1 MSKLEKTFSSKDIF
15 ALAFGTMVGWS
26 WIMLSGIWANNAG
39 MLGAMAAFAIGA
51 VMCIFVGLA
60 YAELTPALPFTGGS
74 VVYAFKS
81 MGYWPSV
88 IAGLAACFSY
98 IGIIALEGP
107 AFATAIDYIVEI
119 PRIGYLWTICD
130 FDVYVSWAL
139 VGVAGAVVLTA
150 VNIKGAS
157 MTAVFQKTANFGK
170 IGVGVLFVFGGL
182 LHGNTDYTAPLFTD
196 SQGFIATLV
205 MVPAMFVGFDVIPQS
220 AGEMNISPKKIPRL
234 LIVSILASA
243 AWYILMIFATCIS
256 APLDVRLA
264 GEIPVADAMAY
275 AFGAH
280 FWGKVC
286 IIGALCGII
295 TAWNGFI
302 FACARCL
309 YAMSNARMLPAFIGK
324 LHPKYNTP
332 YIAVIISGVISVA
345 SCFLGKEAISWF
357 VNASSFGVII
367 LYIMDVLSLIFLRK
381 RYPDLLRP
389 YRIKRFIPVAAAAI
403 IAVVAFGAL
412 YMPFGPS
419 ALSAIEWTSA
429 IVWFAAGMILSIWCR
444 FHYRNITMEER
455 ENALISS
462 N

>member
-1 MSKLEKTFSSKDIF
+1 MAKLDKTFTSKDIF

-39 MLGAMAAFAIGA
+39 MLGAVIAFAAGA

-60 YAELTPALPFTGGS
+60 YAELTPALPYTGGS
-74 VVYAFKS
+74 VVYSFKA

-107 AFATAIDYIVEI
+107 AFATAIDYIIKI
-119 PRIGYLWTICD
+119 PRIGYLWTVCG
-130 FDVYVSWAL
+130 FDVYVTWAL
-139 VGVAGAVVLTA
+139 IGTAGAVVLTW
-150 VNIKGAS
+150 VNIRGAS

-182 LHGNTDYTAPLFTD
+182 MHGNTEYVTPLFTD
-196 SQGFIATLV
+196 GKGFIATLV

-234 LIVSILASA
+234 LIISILASA

-256 APLDVRLA
+256 APLDVRLT

-275 AFGAH
+275 AFGGM

-309 YAMSNARMLPAFIGK
+309 YAMSNARMLPAFLGK

-332 YIAVIISGVISVA
+332 YIAVLISGVISAA
-345 SCFLGKEAISWF
+345 SCFMGKEAISWF

-367 LYIMDVLSLIFLRK
+367 LYIMDVLALIFLRRK
-381 RYPDLLRP
+381 YPEIKRP
-389 YRIKRFIPVAAAAI
+389 YMIKRFTPVALAAI

-419 ALSAIEWTSA
+419 ALSAIEWSFA
-429 IVWFAAGMILSIWCR
+429 VVWFAAGFILALWCR
-444 FHYRNITMEER
+444 FRYKDVTMEER
-455 ENALISS
+455 ENALI
-462 N
+462 NM